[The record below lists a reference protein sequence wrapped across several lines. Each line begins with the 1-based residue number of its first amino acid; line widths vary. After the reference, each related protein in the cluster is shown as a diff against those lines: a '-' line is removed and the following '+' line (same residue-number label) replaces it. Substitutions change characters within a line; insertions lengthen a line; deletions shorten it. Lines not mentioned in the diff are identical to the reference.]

1 MAIKQDQIV
10 AIKYS
15 ASVKSEVI
23 DNNMEDDAPLF
34 FMYGRGQMMPGLETR
49 IAEMNIG
56 DSSDLEI
63 PAAEAYGEHKP
74 EAIQTVPKEHLA
86 HLDLHEGLVLQGQ
99 GENGEPVMV
108 VVTEIQDDIVIMDH
122 NHPMAGQDISFS
134 VTIHDIR
141 QPSEE
146 ELNMGMAAENQH
158 HHHHHEEGGCC
169 GGEGH
174 DDSGA
179 QGGCCGGE
187 GHDDSSDQGGCGS
200 GQGGGCG
207 CH

>member
-15 ASVKSEVI
+15 ASINSEII
-23 DNNMEDDAPLF
+23 DNNIEDDAPLF

-63 PAAEAYGEHKP
+63 PAVEAYGEHNP

-86 HLDLHEGLVLQGQ
+86 HLELHEGLVLQGQ

-108 VVTEIQDDIVIMDH
+108 VVKKIQDDTVVMDH
-122 NHPMAGQDISFS
+122 NHPMAGHDVSFS

-141 QPSEE
+141 DPSEE
-146 ELNMGMAAENQH
+146 ELNMGLAAENQH
-158 HHHHHEEGGCC
+158 HHHHEEEGGGCC
-169 GGEGH
+169 GGGDHEH

-179 QGGCCGGE
+179 QG
-187 GHDDSSDQGGCGS
+187 GGCGS

>member
-1 MAIKQDQIV
+1 MAIEQDQIV
-10 AIKYS
+10 AIKYT
-15 ASVKSEVI
+15 ATVKDEII
-23 DNNMEDDAPLF
+23 DNNMEDAEPLF

-63 PAAEAYGEHKP
+63 PAAEAYGAHDP
-74 EAIQTVPKEHLA
+74 DAIQTVPKEHLA

-99 GENGEPVMV
+99 GDNGEPVMV
-108 VVTEIQDDIVIMDH
+108 IVKDINEDTVVMDH

-134 VTIHDIR
+134 VTIQDIR
-141 QPSEE
+141 NPSEE
-146 ELNMGMAAENQH
+146 ELTMGIAAENQH

-169 GGEGH
+169 GG
-174 DDSGA
+174 
-179 QGGCCGGE
+179 GE
-187 GHDDSSDQGGCGS
+187 GNSDKE
-200 GQGGGCG
+200 GGGCG